1 MSRAAPPRC
10 GAPGIVGAVALD
22 GLGVRD
28 PLSLGGVGASG
39 VRDGVSAMSSRGDG
53 DGGGATRRS
62 STPAALSVIGGAAG
76 LACRSGSLAG
86 EVRAGARCCSTRRS
100 PSRWS
105 RVCAAVEGVSC
116 ASIRSPVGLLSRA
129 ESVVPL
135 AAGGGV
141 TGPGGRWARRSP
153 SRWSRVCAAVEGVS
167 CASIR
172 SPVGL
177 LSRAESVVPLAAG
190 GGVTGPGG
198 RWARRSPSRW
208 SRVCAVM
215 ECVSC
220 ASRSPPCSLG
230 RANSVGPLGSR
241 GDGGVTAL
249 GAFSAGVNAGR
260 LSPGRCSE
268 TGATLWGVMLQSIE
282 ETLRRIGIARIAQ
295 AAMDAGTA
303 ADRTRSRTARTA

>member
-86 EVRAGARCCSTRRS
+86 EVRAGARCCST
-100 PSRWS
+100 
-105 RVCAAVEGVSC
+105 
-116 ASIRSPVGLLSRA
+116 
-129 ESVVPL
+129 
-135 AAGGGV
+135 
-141 TGPGGRWARRSP
+141 RRSP